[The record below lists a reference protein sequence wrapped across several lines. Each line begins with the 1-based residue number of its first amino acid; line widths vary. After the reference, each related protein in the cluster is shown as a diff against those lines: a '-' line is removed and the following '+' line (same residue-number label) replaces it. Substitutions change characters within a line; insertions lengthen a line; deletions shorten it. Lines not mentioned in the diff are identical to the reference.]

1 MSDQQQQGQG
11 QEDYVDKGTCCAHH
25 PSSLQ
30 SLSVLVICGHVG
42 LGVCTLTATLFCG
55 LIGLDAVE
63 KKEGVPENRGVNE
76 KVTDTA
82 REGFE
87 SATG

>member
-11 QEDYVDKGTCCAHH
+11 QEDYADKGTFCAHH

-30 SLSVLVICGHVG
+30 RLSVLVICGRVG
-42 LGVCTLTATLFCG
+42 LGVCTLTVTSFGG
-55 LIGLDAVE
+55 LIGLDAIE
-63 KKEGVPENRGVNE
+63 KKEGVPENRGINE
-76 KVTDTA
+76 KITDTA